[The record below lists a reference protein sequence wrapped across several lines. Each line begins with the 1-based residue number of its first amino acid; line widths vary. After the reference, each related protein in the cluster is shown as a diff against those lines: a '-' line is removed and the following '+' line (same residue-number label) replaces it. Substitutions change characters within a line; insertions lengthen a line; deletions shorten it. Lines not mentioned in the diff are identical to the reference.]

1 MTAADILR
9 ALASG
14 AGIAITVTLCAL
26 LKKHLKEYTKK
37 K

>member
-1 MTAADILR
+1 MTAAVILR
-9 ALASG
+9 ALSSV

-26 LKKHLKEYTKK
+26 LKKHLKKYMKK